1 MNCSYCNKEMV
12 EAPDLGK
19 YWYRCKCGATDNI
32 KKLRKPKKV
41 MTIKGP
47 FRKIDIYDQQPIANQ
62 VKIVQ
67 VFMEAEVAKEKLRS

>member
-1 MNCSYCNKEMV
+1 MNMSSKIRN
-12 EAPDLGK
+12 L
-19 YWYRCKCGATDNI
+19 
-32 KKLRKPKKV
+32 KLRNPKLVEKPKKV

-67 VFMEAEVAKEKLRS
+67 VFMEAEIAKEKLRSRV